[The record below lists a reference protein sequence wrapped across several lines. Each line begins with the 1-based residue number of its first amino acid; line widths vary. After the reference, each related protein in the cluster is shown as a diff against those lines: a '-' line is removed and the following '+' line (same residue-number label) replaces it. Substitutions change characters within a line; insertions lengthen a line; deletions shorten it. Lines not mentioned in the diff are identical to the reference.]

1 MTEVSIPAPR
11 VVIAGASGFV
21 GMDLIRRLSQ
31 THQIIALTRSQQAS
45 TKLPEH
51 KNPGI
56 YWMQCNLFS
65 LRQTEAAL
73 VQSDFAFFLVHSMM
87 PAARL
92 TQGHYD
98 DLDLMIADN
107 FSRAAAVAG
116 TKRIVYL
123 GGIQPQSG
131 FISEHLR
138 SRLEVED
145 VLRSRDANM
154 VALRAGLILGPGGS
168 SSLILVR
175 LVKRLPVLICPP
187 WTSKLSSPVALRD
200 AVSAL
205 VACLDLD
212 KIKPAAYDID
222 GPELISYLE
231 LMIRAADEMNVRRVF
246 LKFPLFSTTLSRL
259 WVSLITG
266 NSRELVAPLIQSLLN
281 DMHPGKT
288 APVFP
293 WGSVRVP
300 LMSALHQAEMPRMRI
315 EIANGTVAPIANSPS
330 HDSVVSIQ
338 RLSLPKN
345 WTSLDVAKEYA
356 QWLPKVLRPFLRLD
370 VSSDG
375 TLLHFKFIGLRRPLL
390 ELQFVESRSDSQR
403 TLLLVVGG
411 LLSSTKSSPLSR
423 LEFRVIPHQQVVL
436 AAVLDFTPA
445 LPWAL
450 YASTQAQAHKLIM
463 SLFGRRLRKISQS
476 L

>member
-21 GMDLIRRLSQ
+21 GMELIRRLSH

-45 TKLPEH
+45 TQLPEH

-56 YWMQCNLFS
+56 HWLQCNLFS
-65 LRQTEAAL
+65 LRQTEAVL

-87 PAARL
+87 PSARL
-92 TQGHYD
+92 TQGHYN

-107 FSRAAAVAG
+107 FSRAAAAAG

-123 GGIQPQSG
+123 GGIQPESG
-131 FISEHLR
+131 FISEHLL

-145 VLRSRDANM
+145 VLRSRDTNM

-175 LVKRLPVLICPP
+175 LVKRLPVLVCPP

-200 AVSAL
+200 AIDAL

-212 KIKPAAYDID
+212 KIKPSAYDIE

-231 LMIRAADEMNVRRVF
+231 LMIRAAGELNVRRIFV
-246 LKFPLFSTTLSRL
+246 KFPFLSTKLSRL

-293 WGSVRVP
+293 SGSLRVP
-300 LMSALHQAEMPRMRI
+300 LMSALRQAEMPRTRI
-315 EIANGTVAPIANSPS
+315 EIANGTIAPIASQPS
-330 HDSVVSIQ
+330 TDSVISIQ
-338 RLSLPKN
+338 RMSLPKN

-356 QWLPKVLRPFLRLD
+356 QWLPKVLRPFLHLD
-370 VSSDG
+370 VSADG
-375 TLLHFKFIGLRRPLL
+375 TLLRFKLIGLQRPLL

-411 LLSSTKSSPLSR
+411 LLSSAKSSPLSR
-423 LEFRVIPHQQVVL
+423 LEFRVIPHQNVVL
-436 AAVLDFTPA
+436 AAVLDFTPS

-450 YASTQAQAHKLIM
+450 YVSTQAQAHRLVM
-463 SLFGRRLRKISQS
+463 CLFGRRLRKISQS

>member
-45 TKLPEH
+45 TQLPEH

-154 VALRAGLILGPGGS
+154 VALRAG
-168 SSLILVR
+168 
-175 LVKRLPVLICPP
+175 
-187 WTSKLSSPVALRD
+187 
-200 AVSAL
+200 
-205 VACLDLD
+205 
-212 KIKPAAYDID
+212 
-222 GPELISYLE
+222 
-231 LMIRAADEMNVRRVF
+231 
-246 LKFPLFSTTLSRL
+246 
-259 WVSLITG
+259 
-266 NSRELVAPLIQSLLN
+266 
-281 DMHPGKT
+281 
-288 APVFP
+288 
-293 WGSVRVP
+293 
-300 LMSALHQAEMPRMRI
+300 
-315 EIANGTVAPIANSPS
+315 
-330 HDSVVSIQ
+330 
-338 RLSLPKN
+338 
-345 WTSLDVAKEYA
+345 
-356 QWLPKVLRPFLRLD
+356 
-370 VSSDG
+370 
-375 TLLHFKFIGLRRPLL
+375 
-390 ELQFVESRSDSQR
+390 
-403 TLLLVVGG
+403 
-411 LLSSTKSSPLSR
+411 
-423 LEFRVIPHQQVVL
+423 
-436 AAVLDFTPA
+436 
-445 LPWAL
+445 
-450 YASTQAQAHKLIM
+450 
-463 SLFGRRLRKISQS
+463 
-476 L
+476 